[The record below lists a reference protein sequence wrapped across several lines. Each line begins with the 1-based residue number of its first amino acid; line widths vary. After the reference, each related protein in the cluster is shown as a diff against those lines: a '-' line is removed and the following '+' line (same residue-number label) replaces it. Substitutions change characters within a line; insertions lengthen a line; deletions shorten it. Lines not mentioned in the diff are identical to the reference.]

1 MKGEI
6 KTQVETTQKG
16 MTAELNKVIELMDK
30 EISVLTYLNDSSEK
44 PQAMYVYPIEAI
56 MELKNR
62 ILAEVKE

>member
-1 MKGEI
+1 MK
-6 KTQVETTQKG
+6 KTQTLEAETTQKG
-16 MTAELNKVIELMDK
+16 MTALKQVIELMDK